1 MDRRTASWPRLL
13 EALVVIPA
21 VVILAVTA
29 KGWTGRS
36 PPPKPSG
43 GGMDGPTTDSH
54 FCGLIG

>member
-36 PPPKPSG
+36 PLPNLQEEEW
-43 GGMDGPTTDSH
+43 MDQRQIPTFVD
-54 FCGLIG
+54 